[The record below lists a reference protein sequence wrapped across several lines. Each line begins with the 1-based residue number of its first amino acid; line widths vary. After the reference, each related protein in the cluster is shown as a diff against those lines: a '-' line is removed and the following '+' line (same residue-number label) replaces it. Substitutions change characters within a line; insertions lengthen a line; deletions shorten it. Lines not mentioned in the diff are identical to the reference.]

1 MHLHKLDDFTFDGV
15 KASDYN
21 VQMQEPFTLA
31 GAVFSTVYNKKLV
44 GRNGNFVAWDKTYSN
59 RKGTAKCYL
68 LDMDANSKM
77 NAFLNEIFRNPGY
90 RKLYVDSIPGVYLM
104 ALITAGPDTQIRNG
118 VLNPFKIQFSCKPQ
132 KFLVSGD
139 QEATYTST
147 GVIHNPT
154 AFPAKPL
161 VTVYGSGSGTVR
173 IGGTTV
179 KILSIKDQITL
190 DCERMDAYRQV
201 GDSAAENKNSAISA
215 PEFPELNPGENDIYF
230 SGGITRIDI
239 TPRWWT
245 L

>member
-31 GAVFSTVYNKKLV
+31 GAVFSAVYNKKLV
-44 GRNGNFVAWDKTYSN
+44 GRNGNLVAWDKTYSN

-77 NAFLNEIFRNPGY
+77 NAFLNDIFRNLGY

-118 VLNPFKIQFSCKPQ
+118 ILNPFQIQFSCKPQ
-132 KFLVSGD
+132 KFLISGD

-173 IGGTTV
+173 IGATTV

-190 DCERMDAYRQV
+190 DCELMDAYRQV
-201 GDSAAENKNSAISA
+201 EDGPRENKNSCISA
-215 PEFPELNPGENDIYF
+215 PVFPALKAGSNAI
-230 SGGITRIDI
+230 SWTGGITGVSII
-239 TPRWWT
+239 PRWWR